1 MIWPLDLLGG
11 PYRARLPGMTTQTSP
26 IDQFRE
32 ALRKIS
38 PPGFA
43 AYGFQEVGVAFALSQ
58 GRALIGDEQGVG
70 KTIQALL
77 AAKAAGSRRILV
89 ICKATLKANWGA
101 EIRRWLPEYR
111 SQVISGTAPYD
122 TREASVVIANYDILG
137 GRLETAVTA
146 KGRKVS
152 HYVPETGWAGVL
164 AEGGFDA
171 LIVDESHALKNPA
184 ARRTQAVAY
193 LARAIPAEGL
203 VLLLTGTAIVNRP
216 IELLSQLEILGRT
229 EAVVR
234 AAQLLGAEVPS
245 AALRKS
251 AGAQFRYLFA
261 WNPNDRWNQWGGHP
275 NADILN
281 RALRATCYLRRQR
294 EDVLGLLPTRQILV
308 PLALNGA
315 LRDYRDAESDFYRW
329 ITENYSDGKDR
340 AARAARAEVITRLNL
355 LRKLAERAK
364 IDATVEW
371 VEDWLDQNETGR
383 LVVFAEHR
391 EVQAALVSYFH
402 CPSILAGEKD
412 PLGQVARWENG
423 GVRVIVCS
431 LGAAKEGHNL
441 QAASQV
447 VFTGFGWTPGGLS
460 QAEARVNR
468 AGQTASETLA
478 WQLVAPETVEA
489 DILAL
494 IQDKRQVSHAVL
506 IGAEDDDE
514 GSAVGAAIAGVLARA
529 R

>member
-1 MIWPLDLLGG
+1 
-11 PYRARLPGMTTQTSP
+11 MTTITSSP

-32 ALRKIS
+32 ALRRIS

-89 ICKATLKANWGA
+89 ICKATLKANWQA
-101 EIRRWLPEYR
+101 EVTRWLPEYR
-111 SQVISGTAPYD
+111 SQVISGTTPYD
-122 TREASVVIANYDILG
+122 TRSASVIIANYDILG
-137 GRLETAVTA
+137 GKLAQSVTPR
-146 KGRKVS
+146 GRKIS
-152 HYVPETGWAGVL
+152 RYDAGDGWAAVL
-164 AEGGFDA
+164 SEGGFDA
-171 LIVDESHALKNPA
+171 LIVDESHALKNPV

-234 AAQLLGAEVPS
+234 AAQLLGAEVPPV
-245 AALRKS
+245 ALRKVPS
-251 AGAQFRYLFA
+251 AQFRYLFA
-261 WNPNDRWNQWGGHP
+261 WNPSNRWDQWGGHP

-308 PLALNGA
+308 PLSLNGA
-315 LRDYRDAESDFYRW
+315 LGDYREAEANFYRW
-329 ITENYSDGKDR
+329 LRDHYEDGADR
-340 AARAARAEVITRLNL
+340 VARAAKAEVITRLNL

-364 IDATVEW
+364 IEATVEW
-371 VEDWLDQNETGR
+371 VTDWLDQNETGR

-391 EVQAALVSYFH
+391 EVQQALVSHFH
-402 CPSILAGEKD
+402 CPSILAGERD
-412 PLGQVARWENG
+412 PLGQAATWERGN
-423 GVRVIVCS
+423 VRVIVCS

-468 AGQTASETLA
+468 AGQKASETLA

-494 IQDKRQVSHAVL
+494 IQAKREVSNAVL
-506 IGAEDDDE
+506 IGDEDEDE
-514 GSAVGAAIAGVLARA
+514 GSAVGAAIAGVLSRA
-529 R
+529 H